1 MLSMIR
7 VLLQVCTPVVAF
19 CPLYGILLL
28 GLSCLLPACQSSP
41 PPPTPTVDTLPPP
54 IEAPALTQIS
64 GLPVTLVVRL
74 GEVTIHE
81 APQENAPVLYTALAG
96 DSLPF
101 TNRITAIPTALIID
115 GLPYREPWL
124 RVLLPNDSLGWI
136 YGGAVQFNAQQQ
148 PALTKAVL
156 YPRAQEQFGASL
168 TQQMGIYRQEFQGV
182 STLPGFRTVYTR
194 AHLLKDSLETLM
206 TAYAQRTP
214 ESVPNFFW
222 INELLP
228 GFLVHYI
235 PEKRRY
241 YLFKNLTSWRQAAF
255 QTVEP
260 EDDAFVEVLLTT
272 WASDSIAYYYY
283 GWQLPVDGLG
293 LCSLLGS
300 GVHKNVLDR
309 LEQNLDSNSYFQ
321 PELQSLRQAVIY
333 DMSISTQYWMPLPAV
348 LAELDSILA
357 TSYVCLQTNDRI
369 ALSTKRQLL
378 ETPAAHQIA
387 VNLFEGVE

>member
-1 MLSMIR
+1 MIR
-7 VLLQVCTPVVAF
+7 VLLQVCTPIVAF
-19 CPLYGILLL
+19 FCSLYGILLL
-28 GLSCLLPACQSSP
+28 GMSSLLPACQSPTPNP
-41 PPPTPTVDTLPPP
+41 PPAVDTLSPTPV
-54 IEAPALTQIS
+54 EAPALTPIS

-74 GEVTIHE
+74 TEATIHQ
-81 APQENAPVLYTALAG
+81 APQESAPVLYTAVAG

-101 TNRITAIPTALIID
+101 TNRITTIPTALVID

-182 STLPGFRTVYTR
+182 TTLPGFRTVYTR

-214 ESVPNFFW
+214 KTVPNFFW
-222 INELLP
+222 LNELLP
-228 GFLVHYI
+228 GFLVHYL

-241 YLFKNLTSWRQAAF
+241 YLFKTLTSWRQAAF

-260 EDDAFVEVLLTT
+260 EDDAFIEVLLTT
-272 WASDSIAYYYY
+272 WATDSIAYYYY

-300 GVHKNVLDR
+300 GIHKNVLDQ
-309 LEQNLDSNSYFQ
+309 LELNLDSNSYFQ

-333 DMSISTQYWMPLPAV
+333 DISISTQYWMPLPAV
-348 LAELDSILA
+348 LTELDSILA
-357 TSYVCLQTNDRI
+357 APYVCLQTNDRI
-369 ALSTKRQLL
+369 ALNTKRQLL
-378 ETPAAHQIA
+378 ETPDAYQIA
-387 VNLFEGVE
+387 VNLFEGME